1 MSTKGPRWATPVALL
16 FLFWIAVAA
25 CLIAV
30 WSFFRYSV
38 PQGYRNEFLAF
49 KLGLLGVLAAVS
61 TFQWQWW
68 HEFAYRQLTLLHDP
82 AWTVWLRR
90 FRSNP
95 ERDAHPVR
103 RGQVA
108 KWLRWRRATARQ
120 LLQDTLPPNRTSL
133 ATLASTIYLLIVS
146 LLADLVAIFDDP
158 NRLSNAISLGAF
170 SAAVIAS
177 IVLWCMH
184 LYSISYE
191 FDGWERSFRSAMRR
205 QRGEP

>member
-1 MSTKGPRWATPVALL
+1 VAPERQRRAPPVARW
-16 FLFWIAVAA
+16 FLFWFAQAA

-30 WSFFRYSV
+30 WYFIRYSV
-38 PQGYRNEFLAF
+38 PQTYRNEFLAF

-68 HEFAYRQLTLLHDP
+68 HEFAYRQLTLVHDP
-82 AWTVWLRR
+82 AWTVWVRR

-95 ERDAHPVR
+95 ERETHPVR

-108 KWLRWRRATARQ
+108 KWLRWRRTTARQ

-146 LLADLVAIFDDP
+146 LLADLVAIFDGA
-158 NRLSNAISLGAF
+158 NRESHAISLGAF
-170 SAAVIAS
+170 SAAVLAS

-184 LYSISYE
+184 LYSISYDFE
-191 FDGWERSFRSAMRR
+191 GWERSFRSAMRR
-205 QRGEP
+205 RRGEP